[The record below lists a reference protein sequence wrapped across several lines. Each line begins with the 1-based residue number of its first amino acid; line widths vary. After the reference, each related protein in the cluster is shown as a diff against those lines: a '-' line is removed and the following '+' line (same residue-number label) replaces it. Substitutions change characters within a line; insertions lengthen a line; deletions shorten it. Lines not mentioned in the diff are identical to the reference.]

1 MATFKSDSISSRTD
15 SGRSKYFES
24 DISETILALYASDKK
39 KIRTAAE
46 KDTMRVGNGC
56 RWEAPAVK
64 KICSSRFRSN
74 RAGNRWP
81 SNRQP
86 TIKAPSTT
94 QIPNENGFSRWRRKS
109 RSRHVVHVVRSE
121 AGVGKGQIELGPPG
135 QRWGAF
141 ASYHAHRT
149 VELAHDQIVQ
159 QFHQQTGGMVTR
171 NFEDVREL
179 VQPKGEQLVPV
190 DVGQLVGIVA
200 GGAGAVVIAPI
211 EQVPLVREWIRCVQ
225 FLDDGSCGFWL
236 GRLER
241 YCDIVKYSVAVEK
254 ACKLGS
260 VTGRIYNDDEFGRFS
275 VAFVGIQA
283 FYERPETMFEFRAT
297 DFRIVLETPRPLLLG
312 DLYPKVLS
320 PRETAR
326 LRRKLGIRLYRHY
339 CTILACGDAWLIA
352 LSEFE
357 ADSFPMYVL
366 REKAIEATQSI
377 QFAINSPIAGTMKR
391 YFGLYCDTGLWQR
404 QKDRHNLILE
414 GLSLMK
420 ETFSE
425 VIFYYE
431 DLHSRVLDDQGI
443 VNYAIVPMPSRSTEP
458 AYNLSVYTQNRYSKE
473 QIFVKLGDLDK
484 VHRLY
489 PNKLTNLHGF
499 LIRIGVDRHTYP
511 YMMIWKKPDMFLGI
525 LHIMFREVGVK
536 ILNLNYSFFDQHT
549 EIVDADA
556 YFQIRYLSR
565 IIALMSL
572 GRFYKRPNT
581 MAEFK
586 QSGYE
591 FLVHP
596 KQLKA
601 FPLDD
606 FRHMMLSDV
615 QVERNRRVY
624 GMYMHLY
631 YCSMQECSDALLLA
645 SPLYQGLAHPFYVLK
660 DKIIPLPYRLQF
672 AKNSPLLATF
682 RRYFGL
688 FYETGLWDFD
698 INRHDE
704 LVGLLNSQHPVQF
717 AAEQPIKTATKLKY
731 ANVVLL
737 DVTGWEQFAKNSPLA
752 GTISR
757 YISLYYETGLWQY
770 LLTRHYATQLRKAQ
784 SADAL
789 AEVVFYFDDFK
800 IVWLMVVYGWLISV
814 AVLIMEMLSKKMK

>member
-1 MATFKSDSISSRTD
+1 MSL
-15 SGRSKYFES
+15 SK
-24 DISETILALYASDKK
+24 
-39 KIRTAAE
+39 
-46 KDTMRVGNGC
+46 
-56 RWEAPAVK
+56 
-64 KICSSRFRSN
+64 
-74 RAGNRWP
+74 
-81 SNRQP
+81 
-86 TIKAPSTT
+86 
-94 QIPNENGFSRWRRKS
+94 
-109 RSRHVVHVVRSE
+109 
-121 AGVGKGQIELGPPG
+121 
-135 QRWGAF
+135 
-141 ASYHAHRT
+141 
-149 VELAHDQIVQ
+149 
-159 QFHQQTGGMVTR
+159 
-171 NFEDVREL
+171 
-179 VQPKGEQLVPV
+179 
-190 DVGQLVGIVA
+190 
-200 GGAGAVVIAPI
+200 
-211 EQVPLVREWIRCVQ
+211 
-225 FLDDGSCGFWL
+225 
-236 GRLER
+236 
-241 YCDIVKYSVAVEK
+241 
-254 ACKLGS
+254 
-260 VTGRIYNDDEFGRFS
+260 
-275 VAFVGIQA
+275 

-312 DLYPKVLS
+312 DLYPKVLN

-326 LRRKLGIRLYRHY
+326 LRRKLGIRLYRRY

-366 REKAIEATQSI
+366 REKAIEATQSM
-377 QFAINSPIAGTMKR
+377 QFANNSPIAGTMKR

-414 GLSLMK
+414 GLSLMR

-431 DLHSRVLDDQGI
+431 DLQCVWILVVVGWLIIIEFLDDQGI
-443 VNYAIVPMPSRSTEP
+443 VNYAIVPMPSSSTES

-499 LIRIGVDRHTYP
+499 VIRIGVDRNTYP
-511 YMMIWKKPDMFLGI
+511 YMMIWKKSNLFLGI

-556 YFQIRYLSR
+556 YFQ
-565 IIALMSL
+565 MSVERKHFQHEFYFREMG

-596 KQLKA
+596 KQLKE

-606 FRHMMLSDV
+606 FRFMMLSDV

-624 GMYMHLY
+624 GMYIHLY
-631 YCSMQECSDALLLA
+631 YCSMQECSDAMLLA
-645 SPLYQGLAHPFYVLK
+645 SPIYQGLAHPFYVLK

-672 AKNSPLLATF
+672 AKNSPLLDTF

-698 INRHDE
+698 INRHDGTLLLQPE
-704 LVGLLNSQHPVQF
+704 ASHSISGVVFRWDDLMSVWVLVVVGWLVGILIF
-717 AAEQPIKTATKLKY
+717 
-731 ANVVLL
+731 VL
-737 DVTGWEQFAKNSPLA
+737 E
-752 GTISR
+752 
-757 YISLYYETGLWQY
+757 
-770 LLTRHYATQLRKAQ
+770 LLTK
-784 SADAL
+784 
-789 AEVVFYFDDFK
+789 
-800 IVWLMVVYGWLISV
+800 
-814 AVLIMEMLSKKMK
+814 KKM